1 MQDACVRGRNGAR
14 LGLWA
19 GPSRHGNPG
28 KRKLSVGAMRELVRD
43 PQPNQGC
50 WRRCS
55 NTHLARGLATMIMK
69 PALPAPPLRNG
80 NGRGEAP
87 LPKAD
92 ADSRRNCGKL
102 GEL

>member
-69 PALPAPPLRNG
+69 PALPAPPLRKEWTG
-80 NGRGEAP
+80 GGALAQGRRGFTPE
-87 LPKAD
+87 
-92 ADSRRNCGKL
+92 N
-102 GEL
+102 